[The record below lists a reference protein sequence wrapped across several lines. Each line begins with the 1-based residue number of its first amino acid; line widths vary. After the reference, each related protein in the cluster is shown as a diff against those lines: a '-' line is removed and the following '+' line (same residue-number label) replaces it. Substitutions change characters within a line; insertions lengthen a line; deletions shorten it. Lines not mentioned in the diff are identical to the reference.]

1 MAPGRLLHNIQLD
14 IIAKLCEESP
24 LRFTQLHPPEVPN
37 NVFSYHLKK
46 LLETDYIAQ
55 TEDAAYEPTR
65 KARKLLSY
73 VDESTRHTGA
83 PKLLTM
89 LLVKDTEGKIL
100 LLKRTRQPFPNW
112 YGLPSGMV
120 HFGERIEDAA
130 RRELAEKT
138 GIRSSRPLC
147 FIGVLDFQYLQAESN
162 DIFVHANAFVYTHT
176 LKDKLTVELPSDTYV
191 WSSIEHEL
199 VLPEVN
205 AVWTMASTAR
215 CGITSLSFV
224 EPHNV
229 HQKKSVKLS

>member
-1 MAPGRLLHNIQLD
+1 MAPGRILHNIQLD
-14 IIAKLCEESP
+14 IIARLCEESP
-24 LRFTQLHPPEVPN
+24 LRFKQLHPPELPN

-46 LLETDYIAQ
+46 LLETGYIAQ
-55 TEDAAYEPTR
+55 TKDAAYEPTR

-83 PKLLTM
+83 PTLLTM
-89 LLVKDTEGKIL
+89 LLVKDTEGRIL

-138 GIRSSRPLC
+138 GIRSSRPLR

-162 DIFVHANAFVYTHT
+162 DIFVHANAFVYMHT
-176 LKDKLTVELPSDTYV
+176 LKDKLTVELPSEMYL
-191 WSSIEHEL
+191 WSNLEHEL
-199 VLPEVN
+199 VLPEVK
-205 AVWTMASTAR
+205 AAWVMASTSRSSVA
-215 CGITSLSFV
+215 SHSFI

-229 HQKKSVKLS
+229 LHKEPVDV